1 VRVNLP
7 VTNDEY
13 LLGENTVI
21 VSNTDPKGRITYV
34 NQDFLDA
41 SEFTEAELIGK
52 AHNIVRHPDMPAEA
66 FADLWQTLEA
76 GKPWTGVVKNRRKG
90 GGFYWVLA
98 NVTAIRSGGTVTG
111 YMSVRTRPDRQTVA
125 ACEEIYRKFREKH
138 ATGLAIEDGKVV
150 RAGRW
155 RRAARLANLP
165 LAGQAGLGAALLCLP
180 LLLLGGF
187 LATAA
192 VHVPAVVWAG
202 AGLPA
207 ALGLLVL
214 RLSTLRSQS
223 VLSASATRVE
233 AMTQGNFNG
242 IFPSDGEDEVAKLQR
257 ALQSLRTK
265 IGFELIDSQ
274 RRAADATRIRVAL
287 DNVASAVLVTDR
299 SDQLIYL
306 NDAARALLGRV
317 GSALRSTTPDFAA
330 DRVLGTRF
338 DIVRGAGSGSIDLAL
353 GEATVRV
360 VASPV
365 IATDG
370 QRIGTI
376 AQWIDR
382 TDEVRTEREIGAV
395 VDAASAGHLHS
406 RVRTDDKAG
415 FFASLAGGINAIL
428 DANARLVREMQATT
442 REVAMRADEISRG
455 NLNLSQRTEEQASSL
470 EETAA
475 SMEEMTSS
483 VRQNAD
489 NAGQANELA
498 AAARDQAEKGGQVV
512 AEAVAAMQG
521 INVASNRI
529 ADIIGVIDE
538 IAFQTNLLALNA
550 AVEAARAG
558 DQGRGFA
565 VVAAE
570 VRNLA
575 SRSAEAAKEIKTL
588 IEDSVERVAHGSRLV
603 DDSGATLTEIVAA
616 VNKVTS
622 IVSEIALASN
632 EQATGIDQVN
642 KAVTSMD
649 EVTQQNA
656 ALVEE
661 AAAAAEA
668 LLKQARQLDELLA
681 RYDVGD
687 SGELRPLAEAGA
699 ARRHAR
705 PGRRP
710 RRRGHGLYGPRRCG
724 RGSRPAR
731 TTGTSSSGRDS
742 QRRLG

>member
-1 VRVNLP
+1 MRVNLP
-7 VTNDEY
+7 VTADEY
-13 LLGENTVI
+13 LLKENTVI

-41 SEFTEAELIGK
+41 SQFSEAELIGK
-52 AHNIVRHPDMPAEA
+52 AHNIVRHPDMPPEA
-66 FADLWQTLEA
+66 FADLWHTLEA

-98 NVTAIRSGGTVTG
+98 NVTAIRAGGTVTG

-125 ACEEIYRKFREKH
+125 ACEEIYRKFRDGQ
-138 ATGLAIEDGKVV
+138 ATGLVIRDGKVV
-150 RAGRW
+150 KAGRW
-155 RRAARLANLP
+155 RQVAQLANLP
-165 LAGQAGLGAALLCLP
+165 LAGQAALAAALLVLP
-180 LLLLGGF
+180 SLLFAGF
-187 LATAA
+187 ALSRSLHVPLALWACAA
-192 VHVPAVVWAG
+192 V
-202 AGLPA
+202 PA
-207 ALGLLVL
+207 ALGLLSL
-214 RLSTLRSQS
+214 GSTTRRSHA
-223 VLSASATRVE
+223 VLSASAARVE
-233 AMTQGNFNG
+233 AMTQGNFND
-242 IFPSDGEDEVAKLQR
+242 IFPSDGEDEVAVLQR

-265 IGFELIDSQ
+265 VGFELIDSQ
-274 RRAADATRIRVAL
+274 RRAADSTRIRVAL
-287 DNVASAVLVTDR
+287 DNVASAVLVTDHA
-299 SDQLIYL
+299 DNLIYL
-306 NDAARALLGRV
+306 NDAARGLLGRV
-317 GSALRSTTPDFAA
+317 EPSLRTSQPDFSL
-330 DRVLGTRF
+330 DRILGSPF
-338 DIVRGAGSGSIDLAL
+338 DIVRGAGSGSVDLL
-353 GEATVRV
+353 LDETTVRV
-360 VASPV
+360 IASPV
-365 IATDG
+365 VAVDG

-376 AQWIDR
+376 AQWLDR
-382 TDEVRTEREIGAV
+382 SAEVRTEREIGAV

-406 RVRTDDKAG
+406 RVRTDDKGG
-415 FFASLAGGINAIL
+415 FFASLAAGINSIL
-428 DANARLVREMQATT
+428 DANANLVREMQATT
-442 REVAMRADEISRG
+442 REVSMRADEISRG

-470 EETAA
+470 EQTAA
-475 SMEEMTSS
+475 SMEQMTSS
-483 VRQNAD
+483 VRQTAD
-489 NAGQANELA
+489 NAGQANQLA
-498 AAARDQAEKGGQVV
+498 AAARSQAEKGGQVV
-512 AEAVAAMQG
+512 AEAVSAMQG

-588 IEDSVERVAHGSRLV
+588 IQDSVQRVAQGSRLV
-603 DDSGATLTEIVAA
+603 DDSGATLGEIVAA
-616 VNKVTS
+616 VNKVTA

-681 RYDVGD
+681 KYDVGPAQATTP
-687 SGELRPLAEAGA
+687 RPASVSPATGGGARTA
-699 ARRHAR
+699 ARGATA
-705 PGRRP
+705 P
-710 RRRGHGLYGPRRCG
+710 
-724 RGSRPAR
+724 RPAR
-731 TTGTSSSGRDS
+731 GARPTPARVGAATGTDDWNEF
-742 QRRLG
+742 